1 MLEED
6 LIHLSQEVIK
16 ILEIFLYIPGYISQL
31 LQQLHNLLNSLNISG
46 HYILR

>member
-16 ILEIFLYIPGYISQL
+16 ILEILLYIAGYISQL
-31 LQQLHNLLNSLNISG
+31 LQKLHNNLLNSLNISG
-46 HYILR
+46 H